1 MVRLDFIIRVAQIHG
16 VLTNHE
22 GYGKE
27 GVTNPNVL
35 LESCTGEVYWRG
47 VLERC
52 TGEVYWRGVLE
63 SCTGEAYWRGVLE
76 RCTGE
81 VYCGTPAK

>member
-1 MVRLDFIIRVAQIHG
+1 VLRLDVIIRVAQIYG

-27 GVTNPNVL
+27 GVTNPKVL
-35 LESCTGEVYWRG
+35 
-47 VLERC
+47 
-52 TGEVYWRGVLE
+52 
-63 SCTGEAYWRGVLE
+63 LE